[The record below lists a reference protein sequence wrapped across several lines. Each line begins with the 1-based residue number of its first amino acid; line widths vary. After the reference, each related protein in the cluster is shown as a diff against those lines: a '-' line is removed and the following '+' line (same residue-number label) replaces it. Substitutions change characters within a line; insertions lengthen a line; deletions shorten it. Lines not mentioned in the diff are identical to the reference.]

1 MKITNRDR
9 ILKKSIEL
17 FNTHGVVA
25 ITTNHIA
32 DALNISPGNLYFHF
46 RNKEQIALVLYN
58 SMTADLYALWELDRD
73 NPRFQGPLELIEATM
88 KVFWEYRFF
97 HREMYHL
104 RRKDAALSKA
114 WKAHLKK
121 SVKMLRLNYL
131 AWVDAGVM
139 KPIDNP
145 EEMQMLTDLVLITSN
160 AFLNFYESPE
170 KPATTKAI
178 SQGLQGVSRLLEP
191 YQVAH

>member
-1 MKITNRDR
+1 MRITNRDR

-32 DALNISPGNLYFHF
+32 DALDISPGNLYFHF
-46 RNKEQIALVLYN
+46 RNKEQIALELYN
-58 SMTADLYALWELDRD
+58 SMTSELYALWELDRN
-73 NPRFQGPLELIEATM
+73 NPRFKGPLELIEATM

-139 KPIDNP
+139 KPVENP
-145 EEMQMLTDLVLITSN
+145 EEMQMLTDLVLITAN

-170 KPATTKAI
+170 KPATTKAVT
-178 SQGLQGVSRLLEP
+178 QGLQGVSRLLEP